1 MAAPLQSHPLIAVV
15 DEVSR
20 LRGRLRDL
28 FESVEYAPGL
38 SRLQSMVLAA
48 VLEAP
53 VPPTVPQ
60 IGRSLGHPRQVV
72 QRAANDLVAA
82 GLLKKATNPD
92 HKRASLLVATEPA
105 LLLKQQSDKAALALA
120 DDVMRDFGSAES
132 EDLALSLRAFR
143 QFLEAR
149 LRVSEAPPAP
159 LSGSGA
165 VIQLDGV
172 R

>member
-28 FESVEYAPGL
+28 FADIEYSPEL

-72 QRAANDLVAA
+72 QRAANELVEG
-82 GLLKKATNPD
+82 GLLRKTENPD
-92 HKRASLLVATEPA
+92 HKRANLLVATDRAKEI
-105 LLLKQQSDKAALALA
+105 KTQSDRAATRLA
-120 DDVMRDFGSAES
+120 DEVMGDFGELECAE
-132 EDLALSLRAFR
+132 LAEALRAFR
-143 QFLEAR
+143 HYLEAR
-149 LRVSEAPPAP
+149 LRVSDRPQQPV
-159 LSGSGA
+159 SGSSAILQLEGA
-165 VIQLDGV
+165 

>member
-1 MAAPLQSHPLIAVV
+1 MAAPLKSHPLIAVV
-15 DEVSR
+15 DEISR

-28 FESVEYAPGL
+28 FEDVEYAPGL

-48 VLEAP
+48 ALEAP

-72 QRAANDLVAA
+72 QRAANDLVDA
-82 GLLKKATNPD
+82 GLLEKADNPD
-92 HKRASLLVATEPA
+92 HKRASLLVATDKA
-105 LLLKQQSDKAALALA
+105 RALKQQSDRAALVLA
-120 DDVMRDFGSAES
+120 DDVMRDFGKAES
-132 EDLALSLRAFR
+132 EELAATLREFR

-149 LRVSEAPPAP
+149 LRVTTPPHAPV
-159 LSGSGA
+159 SGSSA
-165 VIQLDGV
+165 IIQLEST

>member
-1 MAAPLQSHPLIAVV
+1 MPAPLQAHPLIAVV

-28 FESVEYAPGL
+28 FERVEYSSDL
-38 SRLQSMVLAA
+38 TRLQSMVLAA

-72 QRAANDLVAA
+72 QRAANDLVAL
-82 GLLKKATNPD
+82 GLLEKAPNPD
-92 HKRASLLVATEPA
+92 HKRAQLLVATDNA
-105 LLLKQQSDKAALALA
+105 RFLKQQSDKVALALA
-120 DDVMRDFGSAES
+120 DEVMREFGRGKS
-132 EDLALSLRAFR
+132 EKLAATLRAFR
-143 QFLEAR
+143 TFLEAR
-149 LRVSEAPPAP
+149 QRDEETASPPA
-159 LSGSGA
+159 SSSSA
-165 VIQLDGV
+165 VIRLEGS